1 MDKYQN
7 KYRIGSARL
16 KKWDYR
22 NDATYFITICT
33 QGRECFFGGI
43 TDGKMNLS
51 AIGIIA
57 DVLWYEIT
65 NHAKN
70 VELGAFVVMPNHI
83 HGILILNGNDIPQ
96 TENILIDHV
105 GENDCD
111 GAIVETL
118 HATSLQSTN
127 ATSLR
132 LTNATSLQ
140 STNATSLPQ
149 TPPSPKNEFMSN
161 ISPKSGSVSTI
172 LRSYKSAVTKHSHRL
187 GFDFGW
193 QERFYDHIIRDEQ
206 SFQTITEYIINNP
219 SKWRDDKF
227 YME

>member
-1 MDKYQN
+1 MDKFQN

-22 NDATYFITICT
+22 NDAAYFITICT
-33 QGRECFFGGI
+33 QGREYFFGGI
-43 TDGKMNLS
+43 TDSKMNLS

-118 HATSLQSTN
+118 H
-127 ATSLR
+127 
-132 LTNATSLQ
+132 ATSLQ

>member
-1 MDKYQN
+1 MDKFQN

-22 NDATYFITICT
+22 NDAAYFITICT
-33 QGRECFFGGI
+33 QGRECFFEGI

-65 NHAKN
+65 NHTKN
-70 VELGAFVVMPNHI
+70 VELGSFVVMPNHI
-83 HGILILNGNDIPQ
+83 HGILILNGNDIPK
-96 TENILIDHV
+96 TENILVDRV
-105 GENDCD
+105 AENDCD

-127 ATSLR
+127 ATSLPQ
-132 LTNATSLQ
+132 NLQ
-140 STNATSLPQ
+140 PP
-149 TPPSPKNEFMSN
+149 TPEPSQKNEFMSN

-172 LRSYKSAVTKHSHRL
+172 LRSYKSAVTKHTHRL
-187 GFDFGW
+187 AFDFGW

-206 SFQTITEYIINNP
+206 SFQTITKYIINNP
-219 SKWRDDKF
+219 SRWHDDEF